1 MKNYWQILGLEE
13 GATLNEIKSAYKQ
26 YAKKFHPDLHHD
38 DEFFKERFQ
47 EIQEAYEILS
57 KEINQPKEES
67 NTNYSNFPEPEIIYF
82 TSSSNKANIGDI
94 IILNWEVTNAEE
106 VYLKD
111 IGIVDSISSKKI
123 KIKQFRNGYCTF
135 ELIAKNA
142 SDSISSKIQI
152 KQAISTEPIITT
164 FRANKTKVTDGEKIT
179 LTWDTQNTNKVI
191 CSEILGDL
199 PPQGQQTITMW
210 FHSQNHKFIYLYAYG
225 INNIYVKQAIK
236 LEEIIHEKQDVTPQI
251 IYFHSDKYTISEGE
265 SITLSWNVKKATRII
280 CSELGDVSLQGEGSF
295 IPHFSNNKNSIFIYL
310 RAYDDNNQYTES
322 IIKILKFIPPNQT
335 NHEKNANNLSYNYER
350 DINTSFN
357 NNPSPYLKENVMPL
371 KLGGL
376 FYALLLITII
386 SSILEFLK

>member
-123 KIKQFRNGYCTF
+123 KIKQFRN
-135 ELIAKNA
+135 
-142 SDSISSKIQI
+142 
-152 KQAISTEPIITT
+152 
-164 FRANKTKVTDGEKIT
+164 
-179 LTWDTQNTNKVI
+179 
-191 CSEILGDL
+191 
-199 PPQGQQTITMW
+199 
-210 FHSQNHKFIYLYAYG
+210 
-225 INNIYVKQAIK
+225 
-236 LEEIIHEKQDVTPQI
+236 
-251 IYFHSDKYTISEGE
+251 
-265 SITLSWNVKKATRII
+265 
-280 CSELGDVSLQGEGSF
+280 
-295 IPHFSNNKNSIFIYL
+295 
-310 RAYDDNNQYTES
+310 
-322 IIKILKFIPPNQT
+322 
-335 NHEKNANNLSYNYER
+335 
-350 DINTSFN
+350 
-357 NNPSPYLKENVMPL
+357 
-371 KLGGL
+371 
-376 FYALLLITII
+376 
-386 SSILEFLK
+386 

>member
-265 SITLSWNVKKATRII
+265 SFTLSGIEKKEKKKI
-280 CSELGDVSLQGEGSF
+280 VS
-295 IPHFSNNKNSIFIYL
+295 
-310 RAYDDNNQYTES
+310 D
-322 IIKILKFIPPNQT
+322 
-335 NHEKNANNLSYNYER
+335 
-350 DINTSFN
+350 
-357 NNPSPYLKENVMPL
+357 
-371 KLGGL
+371 
-376 FYALLLITII
+376 
-386 SSILEFLK
+386 